1 MYNEFCELTTS
12 TRNKILEISEV
23 DKIEVSGEYWWFKYL
38 DLFEKDYEKY
48 GLGAERYRYSFSQY
62 FPRLL
67 EYGGEPIDG
76 FTKRIFSPKVITPI
90 INTFSK
96 SYKLDVAGLIDEYIY
111 YKDFEE
117 YTNILEPPMDFMW
130 RKLDFGSCRE
140 LMLASYLAL
149 FIIGTCRGIPF
160 PEDVED
166 KMFVFSGPG
175 VSEVETAE
183 DLFYQ
188 TLLTLYENYEVCG
201 TK

>member
-1 MYNEFCELTTS
+1 M
-12 TRNKILEISEV
+12 
-23 DKIEVSGEYWWFKYL
+23 
-38 DLFEKDYEKY
+38 
-48 GLGAERYRYSFSQY
+48 
-62 FPRLL
+62 L

-160 PEDVED
+160 PSIRPSDGAD
-166 KMFVFSGPG
+166 GSNALRDG
-175 VSEVETAE
+175 
-183 DLFYQ
+183 LRRRR
-188 TLLTLYENYEVCG
+188 LLH
-201 TK
+201 